1 MYVKVYG
8 TIRVF
13 KEEKRIVG
21 RQPKGQVDKEI
32 LGIETK
38 LTTEQKV

>member
-1 MYVKVYG
+1 L
-8 TIRVF
+8 F

-32 LGIETK
+32 LGIESK
-38 LTTEQKV
+38 LTTE